1 MPGKN
6 TSVVLILSLLAVLA
20 STVFSARLTKSTLKS
35 PVADRMSPVADR
47 ISPGGGRSLS
57 GKDDLSRDLIDYSV
71 V

>member
-1 MPGKN
+1 
-6 TSVVLILSLLAVLA
+6 
-20 STVFSARLTKSTLKS
+20 VFSARLSKSTLKS